1 MRERGGEKRAKG
13 RKGRRGKTGG
23 GGREGRRKSGEERER
38 KRRRTRG
45 EKMVSTKA
53 VHDKSQRK
61 RRCKEN
67 PLFSTINRICKI
79 PVREPCWVSGE
90 SRGEVPPALPT
101 QSSQNY
107 TLLFGW

>member
-1 MRERGGEKRAKG
+1 MGG
-13 RKGRRGKTGG
+13 GRRG
-23 GGREGRRKSGEERER
+23 ESGEERER

-67 PLFSTINRICKI
+67 PLFSTINRICEI
-79 PVREPCWVSGE
+79 PVREPC
-90 SRGEVPPALPT
+90 
-101 QSSQNY
+101 
-107 TLLFGW
+107 